1 MNAANMRDATI
12 ERDFREQASVTL
24 HLDSPFADTEWNGRG
39 FVGIWCPRRRL
50 SVNSSGP
57 GTARA
62 NQHGFL
68 LAASEP
74 GTGDRVHRD
83 TASDTLV
90 AFDGY
95 VVDPSMH
102 HAASSREIT
111 TYWRARRNA
120 RINGNFAAAI
130 IDPSSETLTLRTDAF
145 GLTPLYYRITDGMVL
160 FGTSPDYLLFGDETV
175 DPVSLLSLLNNGFIV
190 GNETL
195 YEGIR
200 RSPLGGAL
208 TFSGPDLR
216 SSHERFD
223 LAVAG
228 SGDGPL
234 TNRDMDRIEALFRQ
248 AVDRCLALRYSE
260 PLVTLTA
267 GLDSSRILG
276 ALLASGE
283 RPASLTVRMNT
294 DGDDLDATI
303 AGRIAAALDLP
314 HTIADLP
321 GPRVYARDSALRRR
335 LVGGETSMHDWSPTL
350 QRLYPDTPAMIFEG
364 FLGDTLQE
372 PLPHWED
379 VFESPRADLDRYAAK
394 LASPGGPMLSAAMQR
409 SGDVAERARAQFAAY
424 ADRPHVTDLAE
435 LVSDMRRGI
444 ALGSQFVRPRHL
456 QLRPFFDLDFMQ
468 AIFDVDPRI
477 KMKAST
483 RKGFM
488 ERFHPRLAAFAGPPD
503 YADRKPAPPT
513 RLQHDRQQA
522 YMTLIA
528 RDLPASRQ
536 RERLAEVLSPRG
548 LALCA
553 LTRLVPGA
561 TRRWYWALRP
571 IFDAVLH
578 AERTPPVWSRRLT

>member
-1 MNAANMRDATI
+1 MNAASMSDLKI
-12 ERDFREQASVTL
+12 ETDYREQPSVTL

-62 NQHGFL
+62 NHHGFL

-74 GTGDRVHRD
+74 GTGERVHID

-95 VVDPSMH
+95 VVDPPMH
-102 HAASSREIT
+102 HAASAHEIT
-111 TYWRARRNA
+111 TYWRDRRNA

-130 IDPSSETLTLRTDAF
+130 IDPRRETLTLRTDAF
-145 GLTPLYYRITDGMVL
+145 GLTPLYYRVTDGMVL

-190 GNETL
+190 GDETL

-208 TFSGPDLR
+208 TFSGPDLQTT
-216 SSHERFD
+216 SERFD
-223 LAVAG
+223 LDVAG

-234 TNRDMDRIEALFRQ
+234 TDRDMDRIQELFRQ

-260 PLVTLTA
+260 PLMTLSA
-267 GLDSSRILG
+267 GLDSRRILG

-283 RPASLTVRMNT
+283 RPATLTVRMNT

-303 AGRIAAALDLP
+303 AGHIAATLDLP
-314 HTIADLP
+314 HTAADLP
-321 GPRVYARDSALRRR
+321 DPHAYARDSALRQR

-350 QRLYPDTPAMIFEG
+350 QRLYPDQPAMIFEG

-372 PLPHWED
+372 PLPHWDD
-379 VFESPRADLDRYAAK
+379 VYESPIADMDRYAAK

-409 SGDVAERARAQFAAY
+409 SADVAERARAQFASY
-424 ADRPHVTDLAE
+424 ADRPHVSDLAE

-444 ALGSQFVRPRHL
+444 ALGSQFVRPHHL

-468 AIFDVDPRI
+468 AILDVDPRI
-477 KMKAST
+477 KMKTSI
-483 RKGFM
+483 RKAFM
-488 ERFHPRLAAFAGPPD
+488 ERFHPRLAEFAGSPD
-503 YADRKPAPPT
+503 YADRKPAAPS
-513 RLQHDRQQA
+513 RLQRDRQQA
-522 YMTLIA
+522 YMTLVA
-528 RDLPASRQ
+528 RDLPVSRE

-553 LTRLVPGA
+553 LTRLAPGA
-561 TRRWYWALRP
+561 TQRWYWALRP

-578 AERTPPVWSRRLT
+578 AERTRPAWSRPPA